1 MTPVT
6 QETNTELGP
15 IRPPS
20 ESTSLLL
27 RVTRNCPWNRCA
39 FCTVYKGQKFSRRT
53 EEEVMADIDLIR
65 ASADRVMERAG
76 LADETELGDLS
87 WETCTDILHSPAS
100 SETDKRV
107 ALWLYRGGQH
117 VFLQDADTL
126 AIPAHR
132 VATIL
137 RHLTLRFPRVNR
149 VTTYAR
155 SRTLCAKSPDQL
167 QELRAAGL
175 TRIHVGVESGAEEV
189 LDLTEKGAKPK
200 HHIEGCK
207 KAMAAGFQVCC
218 YVMPGLGGQRY
229 TEVHARETARVL
241 KAINPTHVR
250 LRTLWIY
257 AGSPLDEMRN
267 NGVFEQLDEE
277 DIVREIQRMLRGMK
291 DIDGRIVSDHD
302 LNLIGEI
309 EGHLTEDAD
318 KLDHLCRQFLDLEP
332 EVRDAFVTARRS
344 GYFRS
349 LSAFLEEPDAFPTFA
364 PMGKEL
370 RKLGNGSLVKG
381 IAIRM
386 DRRTI

>member
-1 MTPVT
+1 
-6 QETNTELGP
+6 
-15 IRPPS
+15 
-20 ESTSLLL
+20 
-27 RVTRNCPWNRCA
+27 
-39 FCTVYKGQKFSRRT
+39 VYKGQKFSRRT

-65 ASADRVMERAG
+65 ASADRVMGRAG
-76 LADETELGDLS
+76 LADETEVGEFS
-87 WETCTDILHSPAS
+87 WESCTDILHSPAS

-107 ALWLYRGGQH
+107 TLWLYRGGQH

-137 RHLTLRFPRVNR
+137 RHLYQRFPRVNR

-155 SRTLCAKSPDQL
+155 SRTLCAKSLDQL
-167 QELRAAGL
+167 RELKAAGL
-175 TRIHVGVESGAEEV
+175 TRIHVGVESGAKEV
-189 LDLTEKGAKPK
+189 LDLTEKGARPE
-200 HHIEGCK
+200 HHVEGCTR
-207 KAMAAGFQVCC
+207 AMEAGFQICC
-218 YVMPGLGGQRY
+218 YVMPGIGGQDY

-257 AGSPLDEMRN
+257 AGSPLEEMRK
-267 NGVFEQLDEE
+267 NGKFEQLDEE
-277 DIVREIQRMLRGMK
+277 EIVREIQLMLRGMK
-291 DIDGRIVSDHD
+291 GIDGRIVSDHD

-309 EGHLTEDAD
+309 EGHITDDAD
-318 KLDHLCRQFLDLEP
+318 KLDSLCRQFLDLQP

-349 LSAFLEEPDAFPTFA
+349 LSAFLKEPDAFPTFA
-364 PMGKEL
+364 PLGKEL
-370 RKLGNGSLVKG
+370 RKLGSGSLVKG